1 MNKVRRPR
9 LPLRRL
15 LPILVVVALGACGA
29 DPNDAAPAQTGPPAT
44 VSTPSGLEGV
54 TWELGS
60 QGFDLPGL
68 DQSRPTLLLQQ
79 DGTASGFGGC
89 NRFTGT
95 YTIAPPALTFGGL
108 AQTQMA
114 CTAGPTAIER
124 AYMDRLA
131 TVAKYTLTAP
141 NLMLQDSAGKTV
153 LVFSPANTSLM
164 GSWTVTGYLTTSGSA
179 FTSVDPA
186 GQPTAVF
193 GGDGTVTGSTGCNT
207 YRGPWV
213 QGPDDA
219 VKIGPLAKTL
229 IACADPDLSAQE
241 TAFTQAME
249 ASVAA
254 EVTSTEA
261 TFLNSGGMRT
271 LTMTRG

>member
-193 GGDGTVTGSTGCNT
+193 GGDGTVSGSTGCNN

-229 IACADPDLSAQE
+229 IACVGSRSERRRRRRSRKPWK
-241 TAFTQAME
+241 
-249 ASVAA
+249 
-254 EVTSTEA
+254 
-261 TFLNSGGMRT
+261 RPW
-271 LTMTRG
+271 RPR